1 MKALSTF
8 SIVIALLSLTAC
20 GSDKGYDVEGKWGYR
35 ERMQAQN
42 GSRPQP
48 TVSMKTQDQ
57 VQSQPAPAPVLRD
70 TTPCETTLSADGC
83 GASPRGQKA
92 AEIPVNQ

>member
-20 GSDKGYDVEGKWGYR
+20 SSDKGYDVEGKWGYR

-42 GSRPQP
+42 STRPKP
-48 TVSMKTQDQ
+48 TVSLKTQDQ
-57 VQSQPAPAPVLRD
+57 AQSQPTPSPMAKD
-70 TTPCETTLSADGC
+70 TVPCETTLSADGC